1 MFISR
6 KKFEEAIQKARE
18 ETAEKF
24 FQDRRTEEIYREMSS
39 LEKRIYNLEHP
50 NGEKVE
56 KTIKPVGME

>member
-18 ETAEKF
+18 ETANKIYE
-24 FQDRRTEEIYREMSS
+24 DRRFEEIYREMHS
-39 LEKRIYNLEHP
+39 LENRIYNLEHP

-56 KTIKPVGME
+56 KTIKPIGIE